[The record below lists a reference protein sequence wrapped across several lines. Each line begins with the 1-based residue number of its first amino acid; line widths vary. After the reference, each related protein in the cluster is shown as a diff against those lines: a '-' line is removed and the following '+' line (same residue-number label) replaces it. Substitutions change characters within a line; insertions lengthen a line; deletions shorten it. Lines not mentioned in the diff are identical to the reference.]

1 MNEGRTERQIAEAL
15 NAEGYRTDLNRQWT
29 RATVHQ
35 VLTNEKY
42 IGNNVFN
49 KVSFKL
55 KQRRVVNPRDM
66 WIRAEGAYQAIVGKA
81 LFMRAREIVDAR
93 SRHPRADARRRRRVL
108 HRRA

>member
-42 IGNNVFN
+42 IGNNVFS
-49 KVSFKL
+49 KVSFT
-55 KQRRVVNPRDM
+55 QEFTFFNDRR
-66 WIRAEGAYQAIVGKA
+66 
-81 LFMRAREIVDAR
+81 F
-93 SRHPRADARRRRRVL
+93 RVEFF
-108 HRRA
+108 RNDK